1 MTNEE
6 GGALT
11 GALSFIFAKFAMCS
25 MRRYRSLM
33 VEHDIIVGDAEFES
47 RTDPISFSYLLKERM
62 RNK

>member
-6 GGALT
+6 GALT
-11 GALSFIFAKFAMCS
+11 GALSFYIREICNVYYGRNS
-25 MRRYRSLM
+25 SLM